1 MFFLHFFVCM
11 FLLFRHVLFAHSHGI
26 PFEQTSLFFI
36 WDPKSFCLF
45 SCSNVIPDPMKLL
58 MLIFSY
64 APAELIPVSA
74 KIHSFYESLCL
85 ASQRQRLLFS
95 PRFDVFSSWF
105 SHVFSSPKECFFTGT
120 GIISFVGFWG
130 SRSLYWSQLVFAP
143 EVDEEILQRLWT
155 VWPVTHSVLQ
165 GEDRTQ
171 DLPLPSPYALTTELS
186 GPLFTG
192 TGIMHA

>member
-1 MFFLHFFVCM
+1 MCQNLCPGDVWEMHAPGLRFSIFCFVHFMFLNIFIVMFFLHFFVCM

-95 PRFDVFSSWF
+95 PRFDVFSS
-105 SHVFSSPKECFFTGT
+105 
-120 GIISFVGFWG
+120 
-130 SRSLYWSQLVFAP
+130 
-143 EVDEEILQRLWT
+143 
-155 VWPVTHSVLQ
+155 
-165 GEDRTQ
+165 
-171 DLPLPSPYALTTELS
+171 
-186 GPLFTG
+186 
-192 TGIMHA
+192 